1 MNNDIK
7 DINDKLDNIISRI
20 KTIDKLVTITYIVS
34 LIIFSMVLSLVL
46 TI

>member
-1 MNNDIK
+1 MDKDIK
-7 DINDKLDNIISRI
+7 DINDKLNIIVSKI
-20 KTIDKLVTITYIVS
+20 KTIDKLVTITYIIS

>member
-1 MNNDIK
+1 MENDINN
-7 DINDKLDNIISRI
+7 INDKLNIIVSKI
-20 KTIDKLVTITYIVS
+20 KTIDKLVTITYIIS

>member
-1 MNNDIK
+1 MDNDINN
-7 DINDKLDNIISRI
+7 INDKLDNIISRI

>member
-1 MNNDIK
+1 MDKDNK
-7 DINDKLDNIISRI
+7 DINDKLDDITSRI
-20 KTIDKLVTITYIVS
+20 KTIDKLIAVIYIVS

>member
-1 MNNDIK
+1 MDNDINN
-7 DINDKLDNIISRI
+7 INDKLDIIISRI
-20 KTIDKLVTITYIVS
+20 KTIDKLITVIYIVS

>member
-1 MNNDIK
+1 MDKDIK
-7 DINDKLDNIISRI
+7 DINDKLDNIFSRI
-20 KTIDKLVTITYIVS
+20 KTIDKLITVIYIVS

>member
-1 MNNDIK
+1 MDNDINN
-7 DINDKLDNIISRI
+7 INDKLDNIVSRI
-20 KTIDKLVTITYIVS
+20 KTIDKLITVIYIVS

>member
-1 MNNDIK
+1 MDNDINH
-7 DINDKLDNIISRI
+7 INDKLNIIVSKI
-20 KTIDKLVTITYIVS
+20 KTIDKLITVIYIVS